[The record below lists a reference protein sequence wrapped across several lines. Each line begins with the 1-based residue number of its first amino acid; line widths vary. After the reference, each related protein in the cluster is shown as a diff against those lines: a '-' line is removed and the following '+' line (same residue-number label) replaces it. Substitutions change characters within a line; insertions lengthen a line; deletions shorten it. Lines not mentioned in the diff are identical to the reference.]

1 MIITI
6 SKPKRETV
14 FRWKTRF
21 SQNAKVKCVKSC
33 LTIHMSASIN
43 SHPGGDLMKLAR

>member
-6 SKPKRETV
+6 SKPKKETV
-14 FRWKTRF
+14 FRWKTCF

-33 LTIHMSASIN
+33 LTLHMSAN
-43 SHPGGDLMKLAR
+43 VKSHPGGDFMKLAR